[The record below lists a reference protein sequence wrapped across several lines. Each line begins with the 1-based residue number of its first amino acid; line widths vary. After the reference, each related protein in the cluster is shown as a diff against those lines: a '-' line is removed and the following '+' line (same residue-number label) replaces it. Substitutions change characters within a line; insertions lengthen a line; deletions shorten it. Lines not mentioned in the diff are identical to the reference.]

1 MLTSFQFNSKEKENY
16 SYLTDCFKKASA
28 ESFEVE
34 VPGIGEVKL
43 NNLIEESTSLSYFQ
57 IPKNKLGEKPSELVK
72 KVADYYV
79 ETWKNNSKII
89 KQKAFKTN
97 GSNAFDL
104 RLHMN
109 LEDFDMQEIIIYDN
123 GKIYIITA
131 TDDGKNPKHFD
142 NLVKL
147 IKDKKCPK

>member
-1 MLTSFQFNSKEKENY
+1 MTSFQFNSKEKDNY
-16 SYLTDCFKKASA
+16 SYLKDCFKKSTA
-28 ESFEVE
+28 ENFDVE
-34 VPGIGEVKL
+34 IPGIGEVKL
-43 NNLIEESTSLSYFQ
+43 NNRIEESTSLSYFEV
-57 IPKNKLGEKPSELVK
+57 PKNKLSEKPSDLVK

-104 RLHMN
+104 RLHLN
-109 LEDFDMQEIIIYDN
+109 LEDFDMQEIIILDN
-123 GKIYIITA
+123 GKIYILTA
-131 TDDGKNPKHFD
+131 TEDGKNPKHFD